1 MVNATAAPK
10 LILLL
15 MTDQFR
21 RDAFQPEIVPHLH
34 NQLAL
39 DPHTTTF
46 SNAHVSAPI
55 CTPAR
60 AGLLTGKSPWNHG
73 MLGYGYTVNCSSY
86 PTTLPSILE
95 EMGGYQ
101 TYAVGKNHFGWN
113 PVGDYVGQGYHHRQ
127 VYDALTRQP
136 HQDECMA
143 HWDHLHPGVDPLSV
157 TCKHS
162 LTYNEWISC
171 PHGGSNECKHPTPWT
186 TRKAI
191 EYLEG
196 FDFDNDNDN
205 KMFLKVSYHRPH
217 SPCDPPQTIVGQ
229 ALGWKCAKAHH

>member
-21 RDAFQPEIVPHLH
+21 GDAFQPEIAPHLH

-73 MLGYGYTVNCSSY
+73 MLGYGCAVNCSSY

-95 EMGGYQ
+95 EMGG
-101 TYAVGKNHFGWN
+101 
-113 PVGDYVGQGYHHRQ
+113 
-127 VYDALTRQP
+127 
-136 HQDECMA
+136 
-143 HWDHLHPGVDPLSV
+143 
-157 TCKHS
+157 
-162 LTYNEWISC
+162 
-171 PHGGSNECKHPTPWT
+171 
-186 TRKAI
+186 
-191 EYLEG
+191 
-196 FDFDNDNDN
+196 
-205 KMFLKVSYHRPH
+205 
-217 SPCDPPQTIVGQ
+217 
-229 ALGWKCAKAHH
+229 